1 MKVYIVTFEPF
12 PNGMAA
18 TNRILHYGRG
28 IVSAG
33 GDCEVVVGLRTEFIG
48 KRRNENAKGVY
59 KDVPFIYPFKQVYR
73 SRYFVK
79 RRIDDFIDFFVLLHY
94 LCVNVKRD
102 DVVLQYSNK
111 TTLTIFLRL
120 ICYIK
125 RVKIVRE
132 LCELPFATRSDSF
145 HKRLQRKF
153 FEKIIFPR
161 FDGVLAISQ
170 ALKEYA
176 MQFLPESK
184 IVKVPILIDSVAYDE
199 VTAHAHSVPY
209 IFHGGTMYE
218 RKDAIVSTMKAYV
231 SAMKSLSTP
240 IDFILAG
247 PESPHQDEMIKILQ
261 ESNLAPHVH
270 FIGQLKHDEILS
282 YQKGAV
288 LSILNKNDNPQNRNG
303 FSTKL
308 GDILLAGTPVITTTV
323 GEANYFLKDGESAY
337 ITEPHNPE
345 AIAQQI
351 VKALTN
357 EDERH
362 SIGQGGRNVALQNFD
377 YRKQGERILQFFQT
391 IVIK

>member
-1 MKVYIVTFEPF
+1 MKVYIVTFNPF

-28 IVSAG
+28 VVSAG
-33 GDCEVVVGLRTEFIG
+33 VDCEVVVGQRTEFIG
-48 KRRNENAKGVY
+48 LKRNEKAKGVY
-59 KDVPFIYPFKQVYR
+59 KDVYFTYPFKQIYR

-79 RRIDDFIDFFVLLHY
+79 RRIDDFIDYFVLLHY
-94 LCVNVKRD
+94 LCVNVKRG
-102 DVVLQYSNK
+102 DVVLQFSDK
-111 TTLTIFLRL
+111 TTLSFFLQL

-125 RVKIVRE
+125 GGRKVRE
-132 LCELPFATRSDSF
+132 LCELPFATRNDRF
-145 HKRLQRKF
+145 DKKLQRKF

-184 IVKVPILIDSVAYDE
+184 IIKVPILIDPVAYDG
-199 VTAHAHSVPY
+199 VIAHTHSMPY

-231 SAMKSLSTP
+231 SAMNELSEP
-240 IDFILAG
+240 VDFILAG
-247 PESPHQDEMIKILQ
+247 PESPHQEELDKILQ
-261 ESNLAPHVH
+261 ESNLTSHVH

-282 YQKGAV
+282 YQKGAI
-288 LSILNKNDNPQNRNG
+288 LSILNKNDNPQNQNG

-323 GEANYFLKDGESAY
+323 GEANYFLKDGVSAY

-351 VKALTN
+351 VRAMTN
-357 EDERH
+357 EEERR
-362 SIGQGGRNVALQNFD
+362 SIGQMGKIVALQNFD
-377 YRKQGERILQFFQT
+377 YRKQGERIVEFF
-391 IVIK
+391 KA